1 MANKP
6 KIIDLTP
13 EDIQAL
19 LDRVKYTVS
28 KEDYEKIKAMAE
40 TIEALSNVVDQ
51 KATSIKRLINL
62 LFGQKS
68 EKKENVLD
76 NLDDDRGDGE
86 KPDNKPD
93 EPKPENGKKGD
104 KKKGHGRNG
113 VSAYTG
119 AKKVTVNH
127 ETLKHGDPCPECLKG
142 KVYKTK
148 IPGTVIRIVGLPP
161 LQATVYELEKLR

>member
-40 TIEALSNVVDQ
+40 TIEALSQVVDQ

-62 LFGQKS
+62 LFGEKS
-68 EKKENVLD
+68 EKKENV
-76 NLDDDRGDGE
+76 RGIW
-86 KPDNKPD
+86 
-93 EPKPENGKKGD
+93 
-104 KKKGHGRNG
+104 GHILICELR
-113 VSAYTG
+113 G
-119 AKKVTVNH
+119 A
-127 ETLKHGDPCPECLKG
+127 
-142 KVYKTK
+142 
-148 IPGTVIRIVGLPP
+148 
-161 LQATVYELEKLR
+161 

>member
-40 TIEALSNVVDQ
+40 TIETLSNVVDQ

-76 NLDDDRGDGE
+76 DSDDDQGDGA
-86 KPDNKPD
+86 KPD
-93 EPKPENGKKGD
+93 EPKPEGGKKGK

-113 VSAYTG
+113 VSA
-119 AKKVTVNH
+119 
-127 ETLKHGDPCPECLKG
+127 
-142 KVYKTK
+142 
-148 IPGTVIRIVGLPP
+148 
-161 LQATVYELEKLR
+161 